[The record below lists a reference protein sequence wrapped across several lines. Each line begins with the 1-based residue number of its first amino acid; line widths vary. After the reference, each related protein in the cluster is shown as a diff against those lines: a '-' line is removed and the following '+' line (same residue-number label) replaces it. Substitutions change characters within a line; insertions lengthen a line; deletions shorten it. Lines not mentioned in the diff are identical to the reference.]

1 VKLHLSR
8 IRSGSRIGLVTELR
22 LLDEYLAGLV
32 FTLSRSP
39 LDANRLLEA
48 LSMLGAFGHAQA
60 IDRFCND
67 IRISRV
73 VLRYG
78 QRWSVKAFDEAMYA
92 GFRES
97 VEHEAIFGDCGGS
110 RRVSHL
116 VEVRIFRA
124 PADRFEL
131 VAGQ

>member
-1 VKLHLSR
+1 MLHDRVASR
-8 IRSGSRIGLVTELR
+8 GAARKAGMAARSERNRIGT
-22 LLDEYLAGLV
+22 
-32 FTLSRSP
+32 
-39 LDANRLLEA
+39 LDA
-48 LSMLGAFGHAQA
+48 GHAQA

-67 IRISRV
+67 IGISRV

-116 VEVRIFRA
+116 IQVRILRA